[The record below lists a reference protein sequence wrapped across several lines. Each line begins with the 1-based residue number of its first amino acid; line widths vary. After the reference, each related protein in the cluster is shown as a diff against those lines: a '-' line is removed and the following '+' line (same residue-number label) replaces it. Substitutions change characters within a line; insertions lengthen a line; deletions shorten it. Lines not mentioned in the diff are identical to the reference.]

1 MLAYGRG
8 RWAVSQTLIG
18 IRHPYEA
25 QQYSKLSRGPRSEH
39 HKGHSFAWFFILAIW
54 ERNTGI
60 GSCSSHMDSLE
71 YPLKAWYS
79 TVICVCTCFFQV
91 IAFVAAILRKTGTKA
106 DVFSKFVNGRTKG
119 KQVVE
124 LSLVSPG
131 TYKEP
136 FGSTVRAGLK
146 RRTGFQTKFAHLI

>member
-1 MLAYGRG
+1 M
-8 RWAVSQTLIG
+8 
-18 IRHPYEA
+18 
-25 QQYSKLSRGPRSEH
+25 
-39 HKGHSFAWFFILAIW
+39 
-54 ERNTGI
+54 
-60 GSCSSHMDSLE
+60 
-71 YPLKAWYS
+71 
-79 TVICVCTCFFQV
+79 FQV

-146 RRTGFQTKFAHLI
+146 RSTGFQTKFVHLI

>member
-1 MLAYGRG
+1 M
-8 RWAVSQTLIG
+8 
-18 IRHPYEA
+18 
-25 QQYSKLSRGPRSEH
+25 
-39 HKGHSFAWFFILAIW
+39 
-54 ERNTGI
+54 
-60 GSCSSHMDSLE
+60 
-71 YPLKAWYS
+71 
-79 TVICVCTCFFQV
+79 FQV

-124 LSLVSPG
+124 LSRVFPG

-136 FGSTVRAGLK
+136 FDSTLRAGLK